1 MVRVDSGIKAGG
13 AVSPFYDPMLAKLIV
28 LAEDRPA
35 ALALMEQSLRDFQ
48 VESLLKFL
56 SISIHFILVSIVSLT
71 PR

>member
-1 MVRVDSGIKAGG
+1 VDSGIKAGG

-48 VESLLKFL
+48 VEYF
-56 SISIHFILVSIVSLT
+56 
-71 PR
+71 